1 MEPTQEESIYNTGWY
16 TKYLRKSTLYEYY
29 VCGLITSKGNV
40 IFVPLDILR
49 GFVLFGGYKP
59 TPGGVKMMT
68 NFKQKQARLAKARK
82 DDEEWDEYVQK
93 ANDPLLEPVMAEEVQ
108 TFIKNHGISLREFRR
123 ALPGCGLSMRAIR
136 GIMKLPP
143 ATVLTTSRIRKD
155 SLTYAEKQGLRLL
168 REYLERLQQR
178 H

>member
-1 MEPTQEESIYNTGWY
+1 
-16 TKYLRKSTLYEYY
+16 
-29 VCGLITSKGNV
+29 
-40 IFVPLDILR
+40 
-49 GFVLFGGYKP
+49 
-59 TPGGVKMMT
+59 MMT

-155 SLTYAEKQGLRLL
+155 SLAYAEKQGLRLL